1 MPATRPPSKPGERL
15 PARSRESYPRSPEYR
30 IDDAATETPA
40 IEARETVEDL
50 TGDSPGPRLGTVE
63 LLAALP
69 ADSTRSDA
77 MGSSASGDGAA
88 GAATTSPTAPAGV
101 GFTPGLPAVFGAL
114 GIVAVAATRGDQPA
128 PAKTIKVVDGY
139 VQGAQ
144 IYIDKDRDGV
154 ADGDEIVPGALTDES
169 GEVRLPASMLQAPVI
184 ATGGVSIDTR
194 VPNRIALMASEGGA
208 VLTPLTTLAQRM
220 VIDGAAG
227 SAHEAAERVVR
238 ALGLSLPRGE
248 TLFTYDPIA
257 AGDASVHRAGV
268 GVATLFDL
276 SADGDEAQGL
286 RALSA
291 LGRALGETRAAGTT
305 VDLFAMPTSITTA
318 LQSAGVDEADR
329 GSIVTAMA
337 QLRAATSIEEI
348 AAAQKTHL
356 AYVVPAAFEAMDVVV
371 GDSGQPMVRIRLERD
386 DSSGS
391 TRPVV
396 AGDTLELTLQQGLG
410 APLSARVLL
419 TESEI
424 DDGIVQLPLPNTL
437 SDGGL
442 KLVGNIES
450 ERGWDSEEAV
460 ALATPGSLGAPTEYP
475 LPGGAP
481 PSLTASGVARYLW
494 QMPHFD
500 YHDALTAASLAAA
513 AYLDAT
519 PERLFAPSGSPTTPG
534 VVSALGWSPLGN
546 LASDSW
552 LAVGNAFAFAARR
565 DSPAASLTQFVISF
579 EGTNEPADWGNNL
592 NQYGW
597 TTYYQQLMP
606 LVAKVLDAALTEK
619 FTKSRNVDILFT
631 GHSLGG
637 AAATLAFADLFVE
650 PELDFWRI
658 ANAPLARN
666 DRIYQHPLLDARW
679 TDEQIRSLVPV
690 STTYT
695 IGAPSFLI
703 DPNKIQSGAAGWLK
717 LGAQAII
724 DGLPTALGSVLT
736 VRSDR
741 VPQLS
746 GYEQQTFQFEHVNT
760 GKLLGL
766 FPRSND
772 IVAQLGDR
780 DPGTQLRINLNDP
793 VYERYGTEILWGSST
808 VTTALDLHGKENY
821 VESVARAI
829 VGAPLLK
836 ADNPQAAY
844 TPLLPE
850 VEVATGASDFLRNVS
865 TNAELGNDI
874 MVASQ
879 AASLPYQFNGGP
891 GDDLYVLSTYG
902 THVVVGG
909 QGTLE
914 GLDRLYF
921 ALPGTLSKR
930 DVANASGG
938 IDRIF
943 TLTEGASSASATVL
957 NWRAADGSGAN
968 VLDYVGQIQPWTDRP
983 WSQAAA
989 PVLIA

>member
-1 MPATRPPSKPGERL
+1 MSAPLRTPRPGERIT
-15 PARSRESYPRSPEYR
+15 ARSREAYPRRPEHLS
-30 IDDAATETPA
+30 DESATETRA
-40 IEARETVEDL
+40 VDARDTLEDRIVEQPEL
-50 TGDSPGPRLGTVE
+50 HPGSVTQW
-63 LLAALP
+63 AALP
-69 ADSTRSDA
+69 AEGTRSDA
-77 MGSSASGDGAA
+77 SVTNPGGDGAA
-88 GAATTSPTAPAGV
+88 DTATTAPAQT
-101 GFTPGLPAVFGAL
+101 GFALGLPVVFGAL
-114 GIVAVAATRGDQPA
+114 GLVAVAATRSNEPT
-128 PAKTIKVVDGY
+128 PTKTIKVVDGY

-154 ADGDEIVPGALTDES
+154 ADGDEIVPNALTNEF

-184 ATGGVSIDTR
+184 ATGGINTDTG
-194 VPNRIALMASEGGA
+194 VPNRIPLMASAGST
-208 VLTPLTTLAQRM
+208 VLTPLTTLAERM

-227 SAHEAAERVVR
+227 SAHEAAERVAR

-257 AGDASVHRAGV
+257 AGDVSVHRAGV

-291 LGRALGETRAAGTT
+291 LGRVLGEASTAGATI
-305 VDLFAMPTSITTA
+305 DLFAMPAPITAA

-329 GSIVTAMA
+329 ASIVTAMG
-337 QLRAATSIEEI
+337 QLRTAASIQDV

-356 AYVVPAAFEAMDVVV
+356 AHVVPATVEAVEVIV
-371 GDSGQPMVRIRLERD
+371 GDAGQPMVRVRLELD
-386 DSSGS
+386 DLPGAP
-391 TRPVV
+391 RPVV

-410 APLSARVLL
+410 SPLSTRVIL

-424 DDGIVQLPLPNTL
+424 ADGIVQLPLPNEL
-437 SDGGL
+437 SGEGL

-450 ERGWDSEEAV
+450 ERGWDSSQAV
-460 ALATPGSLGAPTEYP
+460 ALATLASLGAPTAAP
-475 LPGGAP
+475 LPGATP
-481 PSLTASGVARYLW
+481 PSSPAAGTARYAW
-494 QMPHFD
+494 QMPYFD
-500 YHDALTAASLAAA
+500 YHDALTAASLATA

-519 PERLFAPSGSPTTPG
+519 PERLFTASGAAATPG
-534 VVSALGWSPLGN
+534 VVSALGWSPLGS

-552 LAVGNAFAFAARR
+552 LTVGNAFAFAARR
-565 DSPAASLTQFVISF
+565 DSPAASLTQFVIAF
-579 EGTNEPADWGNNL
+579 EGTNDLADWGNNL
-592 NQYGW
+592 TQFGW

-619 FTKSRNVDILFT
+619 FTRSRDVDILFT

-637 AAATLAFADLFVE
+637 AAATLAFADLFVD
-650 PELDFWRI
+650 PGLDFWQS
-658 ANAPLARN
+658 ANAPLARS

-703 DPNKIQSGAAGWLK
+703 DPNKAQSSAAWWLK

-724 DGLPTALGSVLT
+724 EGLPSALGSVLT
-736 VRSDR
+736 VRDDR
-741 VPQLS
+741 IPQLS
-746 GYEQQTFQFEHVNT
+746 GYEQQTFQFEHVNS

-780 DPGTQLRINLNDP
+780 DPGSQLRINLTDP
-793 VYERYGTEILWGSST
+793 VYERYGTDILWGSST

-829 VGAPLLK
+829 VGASLLK

-850 VEVATGASDFLRNVS
+850 VKVATGASDFLRNVS
-865 TNAELGNDI
+865 TNAGSGNDI
-874 MVASQ
+874 MVASE

-891 GDDLYVLSTYG
+891 GDDLYVLSAYG
-902 THVVVGG
+902 AQVVVGG
-909 QGTLE
+909 QGNLE

-921 ALPGTLSKR
+921 ALPGTLSTR
-930 DVANASGG
+930 DVTNPSGG

-983 WSQAAA
+983 WSQVAA
-989 PVLIA
+989 PVLVA